1 MLAVA
6 MTPQSPT
13 DDAVRQELL
22 QLALSN
28 AARSVPLQLVAIA
41 YVVWLGIDLG
51 LNTAALA
58 TGLLALAVAAWRMS
72 IKRRYLDAGGALV
85 GRLLRAEHELEGNA
99 ALTGITW
106 GISTFAIYPHLNS
119 SAAIAYIA
127 ITVGSI
133 SVAAF
138 FMSLFGRSFAILAV
152 LELGA
157 IALVSV
163 FNESARSY
171 PVAVL
176 AVIFGA
182 TMFRAAYEYRSTAT
196 RAIRHSLETDAANA
210 SLHRAK
216 ETAEAANL
224 AKSQFLAT
232 MSHEIRTPMNGVLG
246 SLELL
251 RRTNL
256 DASQK
261 RLVKTAAS
269 SGESLMS
276 ILNDVLDHS
285 KIEAGKL
292 TLAANPM
299 SLAAIANSVAA
310 LFRANAESKGLSLLL
325 DVDPALSEP
334 VIGDAQR
341 LKQVLLNLVGNAI
354 KFTERGSVTLRLRR
368 LSSPEGQ
375 ARVAFVVLDSGIGIP
390 APAIER
396 LFQPFHQVD
405 VDAGHRRPGGTGL
418 GLVISQR
425 IVEAMGGRIDVEST
439 PGLGSTFHFLLT
451 LEVDNSAPMPLQAD
465 SAMGALYE
473 TSTPTG
479 TVLLVE
485 DNPVNRVIA
494 LEMLQSLDLETIEAE
509 HGAQAL
515 DQLARHPVEL
525 VLMDCQ
531 MPVMDG
537 YVATQCIRERE
548 KALGLKRVPIIALT
562 ANAFDEDIAQALAAG
577 MDAHL
582 AKPYTRAQL
591 REVLAAW
598 L

>member
-1 MLAVA
+1 
-6 MTPQSPT
+6 MTPQNPT
-13 DDAVRQELL
+13 DDAVRHELL
-22 QLALSN
+22 QLALRN
-28 AARSVPLQLVAIA
+28 ASRSVPLQLAAVG
-41 YVVWLGIDLG
+41 YVVFLGWQLDLFWAAAA
-51 LNTAALA
+51 TAVL
-58 TGLLALAVAAWRMS
+58 GLAVAVWRYLIS
-72 IKRRYLDAGGALV
+72 RRYLSDS
-85 GRLLRAEHELEGNA
+85 GRPTGNLRRAEHELEGNA
-99 ALTGITW
+99 ALAGITW
-106 GISTFAIYPHLNS
+106 CVSTFLIYPHLRNMS
-119 SAAIAYIA
+119 AIAYIT

-138 FMSLFGRSFAILAV
+138 FMSLFGRSFALLAV
-152 LELGA
+152 LELGG
-157 IALVSV
+157 IMIVSLFV
-163 FNESARSY
+163 ESVQSY
-171 PVAVL
+171 PVAIL
-176 AVIFGA
+176 AVIFGV
-182 TMFRAAYEYRSTAT
+182 TMFRATAEYRDTAT
-196 RAIRHSLETDAANA
+196 RAIRHSLHTDAVNI
-210 SLHRAK
+210 SLQRAK

-251 RRTNL
+251 RRTPL
-256 DASQK
+256 DLSQK
-261 RLVKTAAS
+261 RLVKTASS
-269 SGESLMS
+269 SGESLMA

-292 TLAANPM
+292 TLAASPM
-299 SLAAIANSVAA
+299 SLQAIANSVAA
-310 LFRANAESKGLSLLL
+310 LFRANAESKGLELLL
-325 DVDPALSEP
+325 DIDSQLPP
-334 VIGDAQR
+334 QVIGDAQR

-368 LSSPEGQ
+368 LSTANGR
-375 ARVAFVVLDSGIGIP
+375 ARVAFVVLDSGVGIP
-390 APAIER
+390 ADALQR
-396 LFQPFHQVD
+396 LFQPFQQVD
-405 VDAGHRRPGGTGL
+405 VGSGRRRPGGTGL

-425 IVEAMGGRIDVEST
+425 IVEAMGGRIDVESE

-451 LEVDNSAPMPLQAD
+451 MEIDQSEPMPAPLD
-465 SAMGALYE
+465 SALGALQE
-473 TSTPTG
+473 TATPSG

-494 LEMLQSLDLETIEAE
+494 VEMLQSLDLETIEAE

-537 YVATQCIRERE
+537 YVATQCIRQRE
-548 KALGLKRVPIIALT
+548 AQLGLPRVPIIALT
-562 ANAFDEDIAQALAAG
+562 ANAFDEDIAMALAAG

-591 REVLAAW
+591 RDVLAAW

>member
-1 MLAVA
+1 MLGSA
-6 MTPQSPT
+6 MTPSPPT
-13 DDAVRQELL
+13 EDAVRQELL
-22 QLALSN
+22 QLALGN
-28 AARSVPLQLVAIA
+28 ASRSVPLQMAAVGYVA
-41 YVVWLGIDLG
+41 YLGFQLG
-51 LNTAALA
+51 LTIAATATALF
-58 TGLLALAVAAWRMS
+58 GLAVAGWRLS
-72 IKRRYLDAGGALV
+72 IKYRYLREGIVPGASVRSAG
-85 GRLLRAEHELEGNA
+85 RELEGNA
-99 ALTGITW
+99 TLAGITW
-106 GISTFAIYPHLNS
+106 GISTFGIYPYLQDGN
-119 SAAIAYIA
+119 AAAYIA
-127 ITVGSI
+127 ITIGSV

-138 FMSLFGRSFAILAV
+138 FMSLFGRSFALLTV

-157 IALVSV
+157 FALVSLFSEPV
-163 FNESARSY
+163 RSY
-171 PVAVL
+171 PAAVL
-176 AVIFGA
+176 TVIFGA
-182 TMFRAAYEYRSTAT
+182 TMFRAAAQYSDTAS
-196 RAIRHSLETDAANA
+196 RAIRHSLESDAANA
-210 SLHRAK
+210 SLHQAK
-216 ETAEAANL
+216 EVAEAANL

-251 RRTNL
+251 RRTHL

-261 RLVKTAAS
+261 RLVRTAAS
-269 SGESLMS
+269 SGESLMA

-292 TLAANPM
+292 TLSAAPM
-299 SLAAIANSVAA
+299 SLPAIANSVAA

-325 DVDPALSEP
+325 DVDPHLSDQ

-368 LSSPEGQ
+368 LSAPEGR

-390 APAIER
+390 AHALTR

-425 IVEAMGGRIDVEST
+425 IVEAMGGRIDVESE
-439 PGLGSTFHFLLT
+439 PGLGSTFHFLLSM
-451 LEVDNSAPMPLQAD
+451 EVDLAPAVPAPAD
-465 SAMGALYE
+465 SALGALHE
-473 TSTPTG
+473 FATPTG

-494 LEMLQSLDLETIEAE
+494 VEMLQSLDLETIEAE
-509 HGAQAL
+509 HGAHAL
-515 DQLARHPVEL
+515 DQLAQHAVEL

-548 KALGLKRVPIIALT
+548 KQLGLPRIPIIALT

>member
-6 MTPQSPT
+6 MTPQTPT

-28 AARSVPLQLVAIA
+28 AARSVPLQLVAVG
-41 YVVWLGIDLG
+41 YVVWLGVDLG
-51 LNTAALA
+51 LNLAAFA
-58 TGLLALAVAAWRMS
+58 TGFLALAVAAWRMS

-85 GRLLRAEHELEGNA
+85 GQLRRAEHELEGNA
-99 ALTGITW
+99 ALTGLTW
-106 GISTFAIYPHLNS
+106 GISTFAIYPHLNNS
-119 SAAIAYIA
+119 TAIAYIA

-182 TMFRAAYEYRSTAT
+182 TMFRAAYEYRNTAT

-299 SLAAIANSVAA
+299 SLPAIANSVAA

-325 DVDPALSEP
+325 DVDPNLSEQ
-334 VIGDAQR
+334 VVGDAQR

-390 APAIER
+390 AHAIER

-405 VDAGHRRPGGTGL
+405 VNAGHRRPGGTGL

-439 PGLGSTFHFLLT
+439 PGLGSTFHFLLS

-494 LEMLQSLDLETIEAE
+494 VEMLQSLDLEAIEAE
-509 HGAQAL
+509 HGEQAL